1 MPINFLLGSIIF
13 AIKNQ
18 SSKKIENWGFIFL
31 LFVNAIHAVR
41 CYVFYYMVLVIFVKV
56 R

>member
-18 SSKKIENWGFIFL
+18 SSKKNEYCGFILL
-31 LFVNAIHAVR
+31 LFVNAIHAMR
-41 CYVFYYMVLVIFVKV
+41 YYVFYYMVLVIFVKV